1 MRATLPSMRILM
13 NSNCSGVR
21 FSGRDEYSCSS
32 TCSIMSRP
40 PRKLPLTCVKQRL
53 ERTNL
58 HATTAELHPSEQRMD
73 ACANGLLLER
83 LGLPVVA
90 LLRAILRTS
99 SGFLVLHFRL
109 RVCWATT
116 FLSRTGCTAW

>member
-1 MRATLPSMRILM
+1 
-13 NSNCSGVR
+13 
-21 FSGRDEYSCSS
+21 SCSS
-32 TCSIMSRP
+32 TGSIMSRP

-58 HATTAELHPSEQRMD
+58 HATTAELHRSEQRMD

-83 LGLPVVA
+83 LGMPVAA

-116 FLSRTGCTAW
+116 FLSRNGVHCVVAGKTSTARENE